1 MFLMFKITS
10 CRFPR
15 IFNEK
20 TTFEE
25 FKDICEQISEEE
37 DYQHNDEKET
47 LNYWQISNEEYVV
60 QLVY

>member
-47 LNYWQISNEEYVV
+47 LNY
-60 QLVY
+60 